1 MSDDEVRRMHLEL
14 VTRSFAAVSRGDVDA
29 QLEVCTDDV
38 VLELPYADPPVRLEG
53 KEAIRAHVGPALQ
66 IFSFE
71 LQIRNVFECRDP
83 DTLILEYTSEG
94 QCTTTG
100 QPYSN
105 SYIGVI
111 VFRDGRICAQR
122 EYYNPLVAA
131 TALQPQGT

>member
-1 MSDDEVRRMHLEL
+1 MHLEL

-29 QLEVCTDDV
+29 QLEACTDDV
-38 VLELPYADPPVRLEG
+38 VLELPYADPPVRLKG
-53 KEAIRAHVGPALQ
+53 KEAIRAHVGPALR

-71 LQIRNVFECRDP
+71 LEIRKVFECMDP

-94 QCTTTG
+94 RCTTTG
-100 QPYSN
+100 QPYAN

-111 VFRDGRICAQR
+111 GFRDGRICAQR

-131 TALQPQGT
+131 AALQPLGT